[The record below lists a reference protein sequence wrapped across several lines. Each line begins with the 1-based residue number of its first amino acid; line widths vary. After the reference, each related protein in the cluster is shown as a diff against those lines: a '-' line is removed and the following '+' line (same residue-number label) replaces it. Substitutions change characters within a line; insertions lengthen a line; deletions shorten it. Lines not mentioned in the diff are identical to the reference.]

1 MSALGEDLDLRHKV
15 PVGEQVPV
23 SRRVAR
29 RLISVAAPTACRE
42 ASSQR
47 RPSYSDARSCPN
59 GGKRVRTTARH
70 AVETTEG
77 YVHSKPWPAIGIAA
91 AAGAAIAAII
101 GARMQ
106 R

>member
-1 MSALGEDLDLRHKV
+1 MKGKTRLMKTVAQAIQPAEATARTKLQHRLDA
-15 PVGEQVPV
+15 
-23 SRRVAR
+23 AR
-29 RLISVAAPTACRE
+29 
-42 ASSQR
+42 ASLH
-47 RPSYSDARSCPN
+47 N

-70 AVETTEG
+70 AVDTTDG